1 MRGPCARVSR
11 PSAASC
17 TAVLAPPSAPGDA
30 WYGTSMPSLASSEV
44 SPRTSAVRG
53 MKVAFGLHESSII
66 RRVEST
72 SCPLP
77 LRRLGDAPKSPHG
90 SVFSSTSESGDR
102 GAGPAVLGGSPQI
115 GSSGCPASESASAFT
130 SSTSLKRSSCRIR
143 RRTISRKCSS
153 SSESSSD
160 HVAGVNSALGVV
172 IVPHPRWVPHPLIT
186 ALTKKIIGPLDNQS
200 SPTSPRHCPGR
211 ARLSDHPRRH
221 RGDPNI
227 VAGSGVRAVISRV
240 NRLDRV
246 VGGGGSAGISFLP
259 SGPFASEQR

>member
-11 PSAASC
+11 PIAAAC
-17 TAVLAPPSAPGDA
+17 TAVSAPPSAPGDA
-30 WYGTSMPSLASSEV
+30 WYGTSMPSLASSAF

-53 MKVAFGLHESSII
+53 MKVAFGLHESSI

-72 SCPLP
+72 CPLP

-102 GAGPAVLGGSPQI
+102 GARPAVLGGSPQI
-115 GSSGCPASESASAFT
+115 GSSGCPASSASASASAFT

-172 IVPHPRWVPHPLIT
+172 IVPHPRWVPHPLVT

-200 SPTSPRHCPGR
+200 SPTSPRHCLGR

-221 RGDPNI
+221 RGDPKI
-227 VAGSGVRAVISRV
+227 VAGSRA
-240 NRLDRV
+240 
-246 VGGGGSAGISFLP
+246 GGDIARESPRPGRRRRRQRRDL
-259 SGPFASEQR
+259 GPPIRAFCI

>member
-30 WYGTSMPSLASSEV
+30 WYGTSMPSLASSVV

-53 MKVAFGLHESSII
+53 MKVAFGLHEPSI

-72 SCPLP
+72 CPLP

-102 GAGPAVLGGSPQI
+102 GARPAVLGGSPQI
-115 GSSGCPASESASAFT
+115 GSSGCPASSASASASAFT

-221 RGDPNI
+221 RGDPKI
-227 VAGSGVRAVISRV
+227 VAGSRA
-240 NRLDRV
+240 
-246 VGGGGSAGISFLP
+246 GGDIARESTRPGRRRRRQRRDL
-259 SGPFASEQR
+259 GPPIRAFCI

>member
-11 PSAASC
+11 PSAAAC
-17 TAVLAPPSAPGDA
+17 TAVSAPPSAPGDA

-72 SCPLP
+72 CPP

-102 GAGPAVLGGSPQI
+102 GARPAVLGGSPQI
-115 GSSGCPASESASAFT
+115 GSSGCPASSASAFT

-186 ALTKKIIGPLDNQS
+186 ALTKIFIGSCELTPFDF
-200 SPTSPRHCPGR
+200 PTSPRHCPGR
-211 ARLSDHPRRH
+211 ASIRPSEAPPRRSQD
-221 RGDPNI
+221 R
-227 VAGSGVRAVISRV
+227 RRISRG
-240 NRLDRV
+240 R
-246 VGGGGSAGISFLP
+246 
-259 SGPFASEQR
+259 

>member
-1 MRGPCARVSR
+1 MAGDAGTAKLGFIVLFFNRGLALECRLWSTGGFMRGPCARVSR
-11 PSAASC
+11 PSAAAC
-17 TAVLAPPSAPGDA
+17 TAVSAPPSAPGDA

-72 SCPLP
+72 SCPP

-102 GAGPAVLGGSPQI
+102 GARPAVLGGSPQI
-115 GSSGCPASESASAFT
+115 GSSGCPASSASAFT

-143 RRTISRKCSS
+143 RRTIERKCSS

-172 IVPHPRWVPHPLIT
+172 IVPHP
-186 ALTKKIIGPLDNQS
+186 
-200 SPTSPRHCPGR
+200 
-211 ARLSDHPRRH
+211 
-221 RGDPNI
+221 
-227 VAGSGVRAVISRV
+227 
-240 NRLDRV
+240 
-246 VGGGGSAGISFLP
+246 
-259 SGPFASEQR
+259 